1 MLSMIASLGIIVHP
15 VDSAGELFSCMVRP
29 VFIGWQQAYTLGMNV
44 LRVVSM
50 FSVILF
56 CMSLKPGAT
65 VCSPCILDVSVQV
78 LSCIIDSFGGLCA
91 AITLTT
97 ILTVDTH
104 VKDYF

>member
-1 MLSMIASLGIIVHP
+1 MIASSGIIVHP

-29 VFIGWQQAYTLGMNV
+29 VFIGWEQAYALVMNV

-65 VCSPCILDVSVQV
+65 VCSPCILDVSVKV
-78 LSCIIDSFGGLCA
+78 LPCVIDSFGGLRA

-97 ILTVDTH
+97 IVTVYTH
-104 VKDYF
+104 VKDHF

>member
-1 MLSMIASLGIIVHP
+1 MIASFRIIVHP
-15 VDSAGELFSCMVRP
+15 VDSAGELFSCMV
-29 VFIGWQQAYTLGMNV
+29 NV

-56 CMSLKPGAT
+56 CMSPKPGAT
-65 VCSPCILDVSVQV
+65 VCSPCLLDVSVQV
-78 LSCIIDSFGGLCA
+78 LSCVVDSFGGLRA

-97 ILTVDTH
+97 IVTVDTH